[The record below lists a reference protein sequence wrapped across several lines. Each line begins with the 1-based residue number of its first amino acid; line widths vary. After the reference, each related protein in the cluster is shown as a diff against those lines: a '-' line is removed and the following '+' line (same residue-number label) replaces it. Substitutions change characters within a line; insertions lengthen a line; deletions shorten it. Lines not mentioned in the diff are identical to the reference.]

1 MFRQR
6 PKKNCYAN
14 LQITLPDSPHPVII
28 ISKNLGFQALYVARQ
43 NEFWFFSRLINTKF
57 FYRFWPMHMAFTVA
71 QRVGAERADRPGRQS
86 RVGSKNRGG
95 NHKK

>member
-1 MFRQR
+1 
-6 PKKNCYAN
+6 
-14 LQITLPDSPHPVII
+14 
-28 ISKNLGFQALYVARQ
+28 
-43 NEFWFFSRLINTKF
+43 
-57 FYRFWPMHMAFTVA
+57 MHMAFTVA